1 MTGEH
6 VSAEGELVRELR
18 QSVETDEAKRA
29 MAQRELEAM
38 QRVLDETTRQ
48 RDLSLATLRHN
59 GLDIDHDGRAQSL
72 PSCILLLLSLSLSL
86 SLTHSLSLSLTHSL
100 SLSLSLITVL

>member
-1 MTGEH
+1 MAGEQ

-18 QSVETDEAKRA
+18 ESAEAAEAKRA
-29 MAQRELEAM
+29 MAQRELEAT

-59 GLDIDHDGRAQSL
+59 GLDIDHDLGA
-72 PSCILLLLSLSLSL
+72 
-86 SLTHSLSLSLTHSL
+86 LTHCLCLCRAAYLHN
-100 SLSLSLITVL
+100 TVLNISIKCRQE

>member
-1 MTGEH
+1 M
-6 VSAEGELVRELR
+6 RELR

-86 SLTHSLSLSLTHSL
+86 SHSLSLSLTHSL
-100 SLSLSLITVL
+100 SLSLSLSNYSTLITSS